1 MNISTANNEQQCKKG
16 DCQIASIPR
25 KKELA
30 EALSATGSAHHDYEQ
45 YILSG
50 VREEQWSD
58 FYAAYVLGRLGDFAA
73 PRTLTRWLEE
83 APSDDN
89 WAEATA
95 DHVLN
100 RVR

>member
-1 MNISTANNEQQCKKG
+1 MNISTANNEQKCKKG

-50 VREEQWSD
+50 VRDEQWSG
-58 FYAAYVLGRLGDFAA
+58 FYAAYVLGDFV
-73 PRTLTRWLEE
+73 TSSNLTVLLEE
-83 APSDDN
+83 APSSED
-89 WAEATA
+89 WATSAAEY
-95 DHVLN
+95 VLSN
-100 RVR
+100 LGK